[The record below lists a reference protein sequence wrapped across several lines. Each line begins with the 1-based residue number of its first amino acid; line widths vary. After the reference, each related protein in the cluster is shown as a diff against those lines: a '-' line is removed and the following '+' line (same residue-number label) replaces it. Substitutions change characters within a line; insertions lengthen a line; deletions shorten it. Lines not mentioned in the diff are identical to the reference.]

1 MAQDLSHLV
10 KVEVTGIFPIVSVT
24 GYRDEEEVQ
33 FSGDGKPL
41 FDGEGNP
48 VVKLVRVE
56 ETEDVSKPGFACL
69 DPEKTN
75 IRALVRAGL
84 VKVVPQ
90 KAAKP

>member
-41 FDGEGNP
+41 FDGDGNP
-48 VVKLVRVE
+48 VVTLVRVE
-56 ETEDVSKPGFACL
+56 ETEDVSKPGIALL

-90 KAAKP
+90 KVAAK